1 MTEQKYI
8 DPEELL
14 FTLDQLQQTTEV
26 MARVITRLKHQLL
39 QLQDAQN
46 QQRESAAPAAPPLKQ
61 SGRRL
66 H

>member
-46 QQRESAAPAAPPLKQ
+46 QQRASAPAAPPLKQ